1 MDLESIFLGS
11 PTPGKENHDSLE
23 GMEGSLTSP
32 EKRMTVEEWIK
43 YNASQGE
50 EKLRNEC
57 ERLVGRFESE
67 GNRALK
73 ALEGIVC
80 E

>member
-1 MDLESIFLGS
+1 LENIFLGS
-11 PTPGKENHDSLE
+11 PEKEDTPILE
-23 GMEGSLTSP
+23 GMTFDLTSP
-32 EKRMTVEEWIK
+32 EKSMTVEEWIK
-43 YNASQGE
+43 FNAERGAE
-50 EKLRNEC
+50 RLRNDC

-80 E
+80 QE